1 MYFNSYI
8 FIFLFVPLTVAVYFA
23 LDHFGKRHIA
33 KAWLVAMSLCF
44 YSYGTPW
51 LFFLIMASMAGN
63 YLCSI
68 LINRFKHPRLFG
80 TLGVVFDLGLL
91 FYFKYFDFFISNV
104 NSFFG
109 AGWELKHIVLPMG
122 ISFYTFQQ
130 ISFVVDRA
138 RGKAE
143 HYSLLDYMAFVTFF
157 PQLVAGPIVRHD
169 VLVPQFKASKEK
181 GLNWEN
187 LTKGTVL
194 FVLGL
199 SKKVLLAD
207 MLSLIADHG
216 FGDIGALDSPG
227 ALLTMLAYS
236 FQIYFDFSAYS
247 DMALGLGLM
256 MNISLPHNFDSP
268 YRSLSIREFWRRW
281 HITLGQFLA
290 EYVYIPLG
298 GNRKGKLRRAL
309 NTLILFFLS
318 GLWHGAAWNFVLWG
332 LCHGIVIA
340 LEDLFEGPLK
350 KLEQSKPG
358 HFIRWLGA
366 FIIIN
371 FSWVMFR
378 VTSLEQIPRFF
389 GRLFSFSSNGGISR
403 LALATDN
410 AFLNIPVQ
418 LAKKVLG
425 EHYDLVYT
433 AFLLLLFVVS
443 AILAGRKE
451 AWAYTEKGV
460 FSKKAVLPLAI
471 LFFLSVISLSKV
483 VVFLYSN
490 F

>member
-8 FIFLFVPLTVAVYFA
+8 FIFLFVPLTVAVYFG
-23 LDHFGKRHIA
+23 LNHFGKVRCG
-33 KAWLVAMSLCF
+33 KAWLVAMSLWF
-44 YSYGTPW
+44 YSYSAPE

-68 LINRFKHPRLFG
+68 LIKRFRHPRLFG

-104 NSFFG
+104 NSLFG

-130 ISFVVDRA
+130 ISFIVDRA

-143 HYSLLDYMAFVTFF
+143 HYPLLDYMAFVTFF
-157 PQLVAGPIVRHD
+157 PQLVAGPIVRHGD
-169 VLVPQFKASKEK
+169 LVPQFRSGENKA
-181 GLNWEN
+181 LHWEN
-187 LTKGTVL
+187 LTKGCVL

-207 MLSLIADHG
+207 ILSLVAECG
-216 FGDIGALDSPG
+216 FGDITALDSPG
-227 ALLTMLAYS
+227 ALLTMFAYS
-236 FQIYFDFSAYS
+236 FQLYFDFSAYS

-256 MNISLPHNFDSP
+256 MNITLPHNFDSP

-298 GNRKGKLRRAL
+298 GNRKGKVRKEL

-318 GLWHGAAWNFVLWG
+318 GLWHGAAWNFVIWG
-332 LCHGIVIA
+332 LSHGIIIA
-340 LEDLFEGPLK
+340 LEDLFAKPLK
-350 KLEQSKPG
+350 KLEESKAG
-358 HFIRWLGA
+358 RFLRWLGA
-366 FIIIN
+366 FILIN
-371 FSWVMFR
+371 FSMVIFR
-378 VTSLEQIPRFF
+378 VTSLKQIPQFF
-389 GRLFSFSSNGGISR
+389 GRLFSFSWNGSVST

-410 AFLNIPVQ
+410 AFLYTPVQ
-418 LAKKVLG
+418 LGKKLLK
-425 EHYDLVYT
+425 ENYSYIYP
-433 AFLLLLFVVS
+433 AFLLLLFAVS
-443 AILAGRKE
+443 AVLASRKE

-460 FSKKAVLPLAI
+460 FGRKAALPLAI